1 MTLLNT
7 PMPAERAL
15 KIIRSIFES
24 NNTVGLD
31 AHCQFPKSYT
41 NDPFKSYLF
50 SIEDCEL
57 FEEGYSDILEE
68 LSIIIT
74 KVFQTIPTY
83 SVWDKVLILSTG
95 EIGNVTKIR
104 WDHRDKPIELNN
116 DTDMFYHRSE
126 ICKLPNDL

>member
-7 PMPAERAL
+7 PMPAEKAL
-15 KIIRSIFES
+15 KTIRSMFES
-24 NNTVGLD
+24 NPSAN
-31 AHCQFPKSYT
+31 
-41 NDPFKSYLF
+41 
-50 SIEDCEL
+50 I
-57 FEEGYSDILEE
+57 
-68 LSIIIT
+68 SIIYTDNATRPSEETIANIKAMDMEMFFEQYHLPEWEATIT
-74 KVFQTIPTY
+74 WINQIIPTY